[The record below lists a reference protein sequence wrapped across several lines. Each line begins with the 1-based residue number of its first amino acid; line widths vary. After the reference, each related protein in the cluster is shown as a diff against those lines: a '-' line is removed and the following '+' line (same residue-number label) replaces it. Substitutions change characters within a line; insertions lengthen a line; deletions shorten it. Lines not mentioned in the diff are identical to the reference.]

1 MHYHLPEA
9 GQSWARIFGLM
20 ESAKNQYQIED
31 YSVGQTT
38 LEQVR
43 VSFTDVGFIIIAV
56 CVWANV
62 ASLFSF
68 QVFLNFA
75 KSQVGEDVNGR
86 GRTQV
91 SIINSLIHSFCSG
104 SCSKLCSWECTV
116 DFD

>member
-43 VSFTDVGFIIIAV
+43 VSLTDVGSIIIAV
-56 CVWANV
+56 CGLT
-62 ASLFSF
+62 SPLFFSF